1 MLENNV
7 DIENLF
13 DELFPLARSITGDG
27 YRRSVDILSRYI
39 PFEIGRV
46 LSGTKVFDWTVP
58 QEWVIEDAFLIG
70 PSGNKI
76 LDFKKNNLE
85 LLNYSEPIDK
95 IMELDQLNRNL
106 HSIPE
111 RPDWIPYVTSYY
123 KRTWGFCLA
132 DRQRQELKP
141 GKYHAVIKSSFI
153 DGAVEYGFSY
163 LRGNTSNERRPERK
177 LILVSSYLCHPSL
190 ANNELSGPIVLAALY
205 ERIAKWEN
213 RRFDYLFVINPE
225 TIGSICFLH
234 QHGKEIAKS
243 LQAGLVLTCV
253 GGPNEKLS
261 YKKSRRG
268 DSTLDKLFLQLSQE
282 GEVEIRDFDPSEG
295 SDERQYCSSG
305 FNLPVGQV
313 AKTTYGTNPEYHTS
327 ADNKEFVALHEF
339 LSTITKIEN
348 VLKIHEYLQPL
359 ERVQPYCEIQLG
371 KRGLYPNINS
381 PKTWEASSDSLIDS
395 REQLRA
401 ISYMLSYADG
411 KHDLVD
417 MAKLTGIKMENLHKY
432 IKILV
437 NADLLK

>member
-1 MLENNV
+1 MNTAL
-7 DIENLF
+7 
-13 DELFPLARSITGDG
+13 RSI
-27 YRRSVDILSRYI
+27 IM
-39 PFEIGRV
+39 RV
-46 LSGTKVFDWTVP
+46 F
-58 QEWVIEDAFLIG
+58 QR
-70 PSGNKI
+70 
-76 LDFKKNNLE
+76 
-85 LLNYSEPIDK
+85 LL
-95 IMELDQLNRNL
+95 
-106 HSIPE
+106 
-111 RPDWIPYVTSYY
+111 
-123 KRTWGFCLA
+123 
-132 DRQRQELKP
+132 
-141 GKYHAVIKSSFI
+141 
-153 DGAVEYGFSY
+153 
-163 LRGNTSNERRPERK
+163 
-177 LILVSSYLCHPSL
+177 
-190 ANNELSGPIVLAALY
+190 
-205 ERIAKWEN
+205 
-213 RRFDYLFVINPE
+213 
-225 TIGSICFLH
+225 
-234 QHGKEIAKS
+234 
-243 LQAGLVLTCV
+243 
-253 GGPNEKLS
+253 
-261 YKKSRRG
+261 
-268 DSTLDKLFLQLSQE
+268 
-282 GEVEIRDFDPSEG
+282 RDFDPSEG